1 MVLHFAL
8 ISAAASITLLRRSF
22 EGKGRMSD
30 LDRWE
35 TRFSAPGYWFGTAPN
50 AFLASQA
57 HRLAPG
63 QTALAI
69 ADGEGRNGVWLAEQG
84 LDVLTIDF
92 SPSAASRCAPSRPTS
107 GNGNG
112 RSRSSTRSW
121 RSSFS
126 SPIRPCA
133 RRFLPASGRR

>member
-92 SPSAASRCAPSRPTS
+92 APSAQRK
-107 GNGNG
+107 
-112 RSRSSTRSW
+112 
-121 RSSFS
+121 
-126 SPIRPCA
+126 A
-133 RRFLPASGRR
+133 RALATERGVHVTFEQVDVHAWAYPDAAFDVVVEIF